1 MQLLVVGN
9 CWPLTGAQLGEVD
22 SDIIYITFV
31 TQINI
36 LLGIEAHLYSY
47 DLRPPK
53 L

>member
-9 CWPLTGAQLGEVD
+9 CWPLTCTELGEVD

-36 LLGIEAHLYSY
+36 EAHLYSY